1 MYLNTYLCKHF
12 FAVFRKFRTW
22 QWDVLSPLYINSLFL
37 TLDNFDANDYFDD
50 ISHVEDQK
58 ISEGINNMTHQD
70 ESSIDILIFK

>member
-1 MYLNTYLCKHF
+1 MVYHHCTL
-12 FAVFRKFRTW
+12 
-22 QWDVLSPLYINSLFL
+22 INSLFL

-58 ISEGINNMTHQD
+58 ISEGINNMTYQD